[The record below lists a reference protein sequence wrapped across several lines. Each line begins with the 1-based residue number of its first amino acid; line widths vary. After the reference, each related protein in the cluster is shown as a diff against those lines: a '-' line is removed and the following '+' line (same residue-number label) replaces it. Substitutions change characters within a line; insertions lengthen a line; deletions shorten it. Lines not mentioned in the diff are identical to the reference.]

1 MYCYTLLCVFL
12 PSATQIHFRAMSAAL
27 GKAST
32 LALRSLARHFP
43 CYPCFRMKTV
53 WYIRT
58 ANDIERRVREGSR
71 PLVSM

>member
-1 MYCYTLLCVFL
+1 MYCYTLLCVFF
-12 PSATQIHFRAMSAAL
+12 AECR
-27 GKAST
+27 
-32 LALRSLARHFP
+32 RHFP